1 MKREDENGG
10 DLVRETLEAV
20 ARDET
25 APQSARVQAA
35 RTLAELDGRLG
46 ASRDPSGGA
55 RKSPGEM
62 SLAEIDA
69 ELERLGS
76 A

>member
-1 MKREDENGG
+1 MKRDHENGG
-10 DLVRETLEAV
+10 DLIRETLEAV

-55 RKSPGEM
+55 RKSPVEM